1 MIGDN
6 LEQDE
11 FNSVLMKANTQVG
24 PAIDVTKL

>member
-11 FNSVLMKANTQVG
+11 FNSVLMKANTQVV
-24 PAIDVTKL
+24 ADVDVTKL